1 MSIALTKF
9 ERKIAVALASVFAT
23 RLLGLFLIMP
33 VFAIYGQ
40 SLQGYSPLWVGI
52 AIGAYGLTQA
62 VMQVP
67 MGMASDRFGRKPVIY
82 AGLIL
87 FFIGSVTSALADS
100 VYVVALGRALQG
112 VGAISSVILALAAD
126 LTREEQRTK
135 VMAMIGMFIG
145 VSFAA
150 SLVIGPA
157 LAVDLGLSG
166 LFWCTALL
174 ALVGVLIVWLF
185 VPDSVQLAPKG
196 ETTAI
201 PRRLIKLA
209 RDPQLWRLNLGIF
222 VLHLVITAVFV
233 SFPIKLLST
242 GVEAQ
247 GHWLVYFPSLLLS
260 FMLMVPLIIMGIKSG
275 NVRIVFRQVLLL
287 LTISLGLMAWSGQS
301 LSLIVALVAFFTAFN
316 YLEASLPSMISRFAP
331 AGQKGSAMGVYASCQ
346 FFGAFC
352 GGILGGAMQQWMH
365 IDAVFVAAA
374 ALVLIWYVASS
385 GQQEAPN
392 LKSFSLSAKWR
403 SLSQAKDSASLLNA
417 LPGVAEATVVY
428 EEQIVYLKVEEK
440 NFDLERAKDI
450 LCGQV

>member
-1 MSIALTKF
+1 MNTALTKF

-87 FFIGSVTSALADS
+87 FFIGSVTAALADS

-135 VMAMIGMFIG
+135 VMAVIGMFIG
-145 VSFAA
+145 VSFSA

-157 LAVDLGLSG
+157 LAVDLELSG
-166 LFWCTALL
+166 LFWCTAVL
-174 ALVGVLIVWLF
+174 ALVGILIVRML
-185 VPDSVQLAPKG
+185 VPDAVQHAPRG

-201 PRRLIKLA
+201 PRRLLTLA

-222 VLHLVITAVFV
+222 VLHLVMTAVFV
-233 SFPIKLLST
+233 SLPIKLIDA
-242 GVEAQ
+242 GIAVQ
-247 GHWLVYFPSLLLS
+247 GHWLVYFPALMLS
-260 FMLMVPLIIMGIKSG
+260 FMLMVPLIIIGVKKRG
-275 NVRIVFRQVLLL
+275 CPN
-287 LTISLGLMAWSGQS
+287 
-301 LSLIVALVAFFTAFN
+301 
-316 YLEASLPSMISRFAP
+316 RF
-331 AGQKGSAMGVYASCQ
+331 
-346 FFGAFC
+346 
-352 GGILGGAMQQWMH
+352 
-365 IDAVFVAAA
+365 
-374 ALVLIWYVASS
+374 SS
-385 GQQEAPN
+385 GAAIVDHQPWQHGMDWAIDPTDCVSGSIFYCIQLFRGIIAVN
-392 LKSFSLSAKWR
+392 
-403 SLSQAKDSASLLNA
+403 D
-417 LPGVAEATVVY
+417 LPVCTR
-428 EEQIVYLKVEEK
+428 
-440 NFDLERAKDI
+440 RAK
-450 LCGQV
+450 GQCDGRICQLSIFWGFLWWHPRRRDATMDAY